1 MADWTDTSELA
12 VAVGD
17 LPRASWANGVVD
29 NLAYLYNPPAVT
41 VRMTATQQVASAND
55 ALISWSE
62 AAWDTTGGSMW
73 DAGSPGSILIPEA
86 GVYRFT
92 CATLWASSDDNL
104 KRAIF
109 LERNDSRIR
118 GVQVLATD
126 PAEIILTGSTS
137 VAANDFLEFVVRQNS
152 GGPLDL
158 QPLRTVCTVEFV
170 RPEPSAS
177 T

>member
-29 NLAYLYNPPAVT
+29 NLQYLYNTPAVT
-41 VRMTATQQVASAND
+41 VRMTTTQQVASGND
-55 ALISWSE
+55 SLISWSE
-62 AAWDTTGGSMW
+62 ATWDTTDGDMW
-73 DAGSPGSILIPEA
+73 DAGAPGSILIPFA

-92 CATLWASSDDNL
+92 CATLWDGNDDNE

-109 LERNDSRIR
+109 LERNDARIR

-126 PAEIILTGSTS
+126 PAEIILTGTTS
-137 VAANDFLEFVVRQNS
+137 VAANDYLEFVVRQTS
-152 GGPLDL
+152 GAPLDL
-158 QPLRTVCTVEFV
+158 MPLRTVCTVEFV
-170 RPEPSAS
+170 RPDPSA
-177 T
+177 